1 MSKKKVKVVKTIR
14 TQPPAEKKP
23 QRNKGKQVSLW
34 PWLLPILLVTG
45 ICFIPMLGNQ
55 LTNWDDEYYVV
66 QNNFLR
72 GPDWASIFDI
82 SKPVVSN
89 YHPITVA
96 SLALN
101 YQMTQLDP
109 SSYLITNLLLH
120 LANTGLVFYFIFLI
134 SGRRMWVAAFCAIV
148 FGVHPM
154 HVESVAWISERKDV
168 LYTFFFLLSL
178 IQYWYFLTS
187 NKNKHIIFSLLFFA
201 LSILSK
207 PAAIILPPV
216 LFLLDYWYGQNL
228 KKNLLWKIPFI
239 AISIAFAIITVKIQ
253 SKTAIAGLDF
263 YPLWSR
269 FFFATYTST
278 IYVLRFFVPYPLST
292 FHPFPS
298 PGNLGWAVLLSPI
311 FSIGL
316 LIFVWI
322 KRKNKLIV
330 FSFFFFMINLALV
343 LQLIPIGG
351 TLVSERYTYVPY
363 ISMAFL
369 IGMLLEKYSNA
380 KNRNL
385 LWGIPVAIL
394 LVFCIMTFLR
404 TKVWK
409 NSETLW
415 SNVLKHYPDAPVPR
429 TNRANYLIRASQ
441 QAGSKEKERQ
451 MLETALEDCNVALK
465 AKPNHAKGYENRQ
478 NIYLRLQKDS
488 LAFSDANQ
496 LIRLE
501 PQNRLGYYT
510 KGVCYQRFDI
520 VDPFKNY
527 ADSAIMFFDKC
538 LQIDPNTDFALNNRG
553 SLKFNRK
560 QQYDDAIADFTKAI
574 SINPSGNYYLNRS
587 KCYYKKGE
595 YEKAKADAVIAI
607 QKNEPIEP
615 EYRKYL
621 GL

>member
-1 MSKKKVKVVKTIR
+1 MSKKKKTGSV
-14 TQPPAEKKP
+14 KP
-23 QRNKGKQVSLW
+23 QTQKPFERKSQRPKEKRVSLL
-34 PWLLPILLVTG
+34 PWLLPILIVTG

-66 QNNFLR
+66 QNNLLR
-72 GPDWASIFDI
+72 GPDWAGIFDI
-82 SKPVVSN
+82 NKPVVSN
-89 YHPITVA
+89 YHPITVS

-101 YQMTQLDP
+101 YMMTELDP

-120 LANTGLVFYFIFLI
+120 LANTGLVFYFILLI
-134 SGRRMWVAAFCAIV
+134 SGRRIWVAGFSALI

-168 LYTFFFLLSL
+168 LYTFFLLLSL
-178 IQYWYFLTS
+178 IQYWYFLTR
-187 NKNKHIIFSLLFFA
+187 NKTKHILFCLLFFA

-207 PAAIILPPV
+207 PAAIVLPFI
-216 LFLLDYWYGQNL
+216 LFLLDYWYGQDL
-228 KKNLLWKIPFI
+228 RKKILWKIPFLI
-239 AISIAFAIITVKIQ
+239 ISVIFAFITVRIQ

-298 PGNLGWAVLLSPI
+298 PGNLGWPVLLSPL
-311 FSIGL
+311 FSLAL
-316 LIFVWI
+316 LVVVWI

-363 ISMAFL
+363 IGMAFL
-369 IGMLLEKYSNA
+369 IGMILDKYSPA
-380 KNRNL
+380 INRKM
-385 LWGIPVAIL
+385 LWGIPAVVL
-394 LVFCIMTFLR
+394 LIFCVMTFLR
-404 TKVWK
+404 TRVWK

-415 SNVLKHYPDAPVPR
+415 TNVLKHYPDAAVPR
-429 TNRANYLIRASQ
+429 TNRANHLIRASQ
-441 QAGSKEKERQ
+441 EAGTKEKEKQ
-451 MLETALEDCNVALK
+451 MLETALEDCTIALK

-478 NIYLRLQKDS
+478 NIYLRFNQDS
-488 LAFSDANQ
+488 LALLDANA

-510 KGVCYQRFDI
+510 KAVVYQRFNM
-520 VDPFKNY
+520 P
-527 ADSAIMFFDKC
+527 DSAIKYFDEC
-538 LQIDPNTDFALNNRG
+538 LRLNPNTDYALNNRG
-553 SLKFNRK
+553 SLLFNHYK
-560 QQYDDAIADFTKAI
+560 KYKEAMADFTKAI
-574 SINPSGNYYLNRS
+574 QINPQGDYYLNRS
-587 KCYYKKGE
+587 YCYYQLGQIELAKQDAIMATQAPKK
-595 YEKAKADAVIAI
+595 VAI
-607 QKNEPIEP
+607 P
-615 EYRKYL
+615 ESYRQLLKL
-621 GL
+621 